1 MAVGSFLSTFLV
13 RKRGVPEVHRGSS
26 KWLKWCS
33 EMSARAT
40 SLEFLQ
46 AVYLN
51 EQLPLSV
58 RLRAAVEAAPYEH
71 PKLTAVALGRFTG
84 EDFATRLERA
94 VEASNR
100 AKLIEGRVIERDD

>member
-1 MAVGSFLSTFLV
+1 
-13 RKRGVPEVHRGSS
+13 
-26 KWLKWCS
+26 
-33 EMSARAT
+33 MSDRTT

-71 PKLTAVALGRFTG
+71 PKFTAVAVGHLTA
-84 EDFATRLERA
+84 EDFATRLDRA

-100 AKLIEGRVIERDD
+100 AKLIEGRVLPESE